1 MAIKSKNYEWTKFP
15 PEVLRQALAVAENY
29 LPESERNGKSTHRSL
44 ALANGDEWHHNTDE
58 EHFAEYRRDCRYAQ
72 WRKLVIYKGDLITNF
87 FGFEVPYTQVTVDLP
102 ERYQVEQ
109 VFEVLEAGLESGKIG
124 PPAVRPVI
132 FIGHGHSP
140 YWQDLRTH
148 LQDHHGLRCEVF
160 ESGPRAGRPALEVI
174 AEMARNASFALL
186 VHSAED
192 EQADGGLRA
201 RENVVHETGLF
212 QGRLGFQRAIILR
225 EEGCEDFSNIAGIQ
239 EIRFHTR
246 NIKETF
252 GEVVATIRREFPDR

>member
-1 MAIKSKNYEWTKFP
+1 
-15 PEVLRQALAVAENY
+15 
-29 LPESERNGKSTHRSL
+29 
-44 ALANGDEWHHNTDE
+44 
-58 EHFAEYRRDCRYAQ
+58 
-72 WRKLVIYKGDLITNF
+72 
-87 FGFEVPYTQVTVDLP
+87 
-102 ERYQVEQ
+102 
-109 VFEVLEAGLESGKIG
+109 
-124 PPAVRPVI
+124 
-132 FIGHGHSP
+132 
-140 YWQDLRTH
+140 
-148 LQDHHGLRCEVF
+148 
-160 ESGPRAGRPALEVI
+160 
-174 AEMARNASFALL
+174 MARNASFALL